1 MDQKKKI
8 MDQYVRRYPQ
18 LCLPVKNG
26 MSKSEE
32 YRNTA
37 LRGNIPAELPDYFK
51 GSAEDRAFTVET
63 PAGRVEVIYLA
74 EREDFERAVKC
85 LGYKCEE
92 IQIPPSMGAVTISG
106 ITNWSRIR
114 KHKEE
119 YLKSGKTDWQAEFRR
134 FTSVSGNCKD
144 RIVLVSKGG
153 YSALRAEETR
163 YSQEEWTKITF
174 DIRVFHE
181 LCHVVCRTL
190 FPDKKNAVVD
200 EIIADC
206 FGILKATG
214 FYDTVLAE
222 KCLGIL
228 GDQYRP
234 GGRLE
239 NYLVS
244 GEDPADH
251 VRGIKEIIKRI
262 DEFIKET
269 KNKEY
274 WDKLRLLEETLY
286 DGLKMHTRPLQP

>member
-51 GSAEDRAFTVET
+51 GSAEDCAFTVET

-153 YSALRAEETR
+153 YSALRAADGSFMNCAMLYAGSCFR
-163 YSQEEWTKITF
+163 
-174 DIRVFHE
+174 IR
-181 LCHVVCRTL
+181 R
-190 FPDKKNAVVD
+190 
-200 EIIADC
+200 
-206 FGILKATG
+206 
-214 FYDTVLAE
+214 
-222 KCLGIL
+222 
-228 GDQYRP
+228 
-234 GGRLE
+234 
-239 NYLVS
+239 
-244 GEDPADH
+244 
-251 VRGIKEIIKRI
+251 
-262 DEFIKET
+262 
-269 KNKEY
+269 
-274 WDKLRLLEETLY
+274 
-286 DGLKMHTRPLQP
+286 M

>member
-51 GSAEDRAFTVET
+51 GSAEDRAFTAKT
-63 PAGRVEVIYLA
+63 PAGDVEVIYLA
-74 EREDFERAVKC
+74 ERGDFERAVKC
-85 LGYKCEE
+85 LGYKCED
-92 IQIPPSMGAVTISG
+92 IRIPPSMGAVTISG
-106 ITNWSRIR
+106 ITDWSKISE
-114 KHKEE
+114 HKEE

-134 FTSVSGNCKD
+134 FTSVAENYKD

-163 YSQEEWTKITF
+163 YSREEWIKISL

-200 EIIADC
+200 EIVADC
-206 FGILKATG
+206 FGILKAAG

-262 DEFIKET
+262 DEFIKQT

-274 WDKLRLLEETLY
+274 WDKLRLLEETLF
-286 DGLKMHTRPLQP
+286 DGLEMLTRP